1 MRTTLLPSL
10 REDFYRLP
18 ELGAVCTPDVLVFR
32 DASGED
38 LAKKEQ
44 FYVDVVTAGMLRFPD
59 VEGEEY
65 VCGRDWEVV
74 LEKMRAVLRVLVGR
88 GVGRVVLGAW
98 GCGAYGNPVG
108 RVARAWRAV
117 LGGSRRRGRGE
128 EWRGVEEVVFAVTDE
143 GMVDVFQTTF
153 EDVIDEEVWPG
164 NKEGAKVEKYGED
177 HDVSDLVKD
186 ETPLVE

>member
-1 MRTTLLPSL
+1 MQTTLLPSL

-18 ELGAVCTPDVLVFR
+18 ELGAVFTPDVLVFR
-32 DASGED
+32 NASGED

-59 VEGEEY
+59 VEGGEY

-108 RVARAWRAV
+108 RVARAWRGV
-117 LGGSRRRGRGE
+117 LGGSRRRDRDWKGLR
-128 EWRGVEEVVFAVTDE
+128 EVVFAITDE
-143 GMVDVFQTTF
+143 RMVDVFKTTF
-153 EDVIDEEVWPG
+153 EDVVEEEASLE
-164 NKEGAKVEKYGED
+164 NKEGVKVEKYGED